1 MEYNSMDDVKL
12 YECFPTMIY
21 EFKSNLSDEDHDL
34 MLKYLTSSNNFHQK
48 ENDLQIL
55 SYFKPLKDKILEV
68 SKYILKNNR
77 YSFERIEITN
87 MWANKMEDDET
98 HAPHTH
104 SNNFLSGVYYLN
116 ASKDTAPIQFFDPR
130 PQASVLVPRKTP
142 NWHNSNMIQFDSVIG
157 IGLIFPSWLQ
167 HWVPQNKDD
176 RISISWN
183 VFVRGDYGEPDTLQ
197 NAYI

>member
-1 MEYNSMDDVKL
+1 MECGNMVDVKS

-21 EFKSNLSDEDHDL
+21 EFKSNLLDEDHNL
-34 MLKYLTSSNNFHQK
+34 MLKYLTSSDNFHQK

-55 SYFKPLKDKILEV
+55 SHFKPLKDKILEV
-68 SKYILKNNR
+68 SEYVLKNNR
-77 YSFERIEITN
+77 YSFEKIEITN
-87 MWANKMEDDET
+87 MWANKMEDEEI

-116 ASKDTAPIQFFDPR
+116 ASKDTAPIQFFDPS

-167 HWVPQNKDD
+167 HWVPQNKDN
-176 RISISWN
+176 RVSISWN
-183 VFVRGDYGEPDTLQ
+183 VFVRGEYGEPDTLQ